1 MARYRDKLLPMVVS
15 VPLLL
20 QNIDTSIMGPALPAM
35 ASSLHVSPLRLN
47 VAITAYLISLAIFLP
62 TSGWL
67 ADRFG
72 ARRVFSAAIAIFS
85 LSSGLC
91 GFSTSLDM
99 LVAFRVLQGLGGA
112 MMVPVGRLIL
122 LRNIATAAMVNA
134 MVWFTVPPTIGRL
147 LGPLIGGVTVTWLS
161 WPWIFLINIPIGC
174 VAIALALTL
183 IGNDDGPTDPTE
195 ARPFDARGFVLLG
208 AGLVALLTALEGSG
222 TQLMKGNTPL
232 AIAAIGVGCLAA
244 YVIHCTRSV
253 HPLVDLR
260 ILGRPTFF
268 AAVVGALPLRLATG
282 AMPFLLPLMLQFGF
296 GLSPLDSGMLT
307 MAGALGSLATRVLL
321 ARAINQWGFKRLLL
335 GATILTSACYFV
347 YGQFRPTTPHA
358 ALFCAMLVGGLL
370 MSMTLVSMQTLAFT
384 EIPKP
389 LMSHATALSTMAQ
402 HVSLSLGVTMS
413 VQLLRVSVWERGG
426 TTSTLLASDFPLA
439 FNCIAGAILLALLLF
454 RRLPADVGSELRV
467 RSVKGTD
474 LA

>member
-1 MARYRDKLLPMVVS
+1 MNGSAAEGILARYREKLLPMVVS

-35 ASSLHVSPLRLN
+35 PSSLHVSPLRLN

-72 ARRVFSAAIAIFS
+72 PLRVFCAAIAIFS
-85 LSSGLC
+85 LASGLC

-99 LVAFRVLQGLGGA
+99 LVACRVLQGLGGA

-122 LRNIATAAMVNA
+122 LRNIAPAAMVNA
-134 MVWFTVPPTIGRL
+134 MVWFTVPPMIGRL

-174 VAIALALTL
+174 VAVALALTL
-183 IGNDDGPTDPTE
+183 IGNDDGPTE

-208 AGLVALLTALEGSG
+208 AGLVTLLTALEGSG
-222 TQLMKGNTPL
+222 TQLMKGNTAL

-244 YVIHCTRSV
+244 YVIHFIRSV

-268 AAVVGALPLRLATG
+268 AAVVGGLPLRLAQG
-282 AMPFLLPLMLQFGF
+282 AMTFLLPLMLQFGF

-307 MAGALGSLATRVLL
+307 
-321 ARAINQWGFKRLLL
+321 
-335 GATILTSACYFV
+335 
-347 YGQFRPTTPHA
+347 
-358 ALFCAMLVGGLL
+358 
-370 MSMTLVSMQTLAFT
+370 
-384 EIPKP
+384 
-389 LMSHATALSTMAQ
+389 
-402 HVSLSLGVTMS
+402 
-413 VQLLRVSVWERGG
+413 
-426 TTSTLLASDFPLA
+426 
-439 FNCIAGAILLALLLF
+439 
-454 RRLPADVGSELRV
+454 
-467 RSVKGTD
+467 
-474 LA
+474 